1 MAQKQKIFQRQI
13 FITNEHGSWVFLL
26 SPLFIG
32 LFAGQSW
39 SLDAAILVLG
49 ALVGF
54 LIRPPITIAVKVLS
68 GRRSKADLRPA
79 SWAIIIYSFV
89 GILMVGGLFLRGLGY
104 LLILAVPGIFV
115 FIWHLYLVYNR
126 AERGQMGI
134 EIVASGVLALTA
146 PAGYWIGVGGP
157 SELGWWLWGLTWFQ
171 SAASIVYVYLQL
183 AQREQKQIPSLKDR
197 FRLGWRAALY
207 SSYNL
212 LAVILLSVVGII
224 PAWIFAPFLL
234 QWGETFRGIYYPAVG
249 VKPTTIG
256 IRQLIVSSLF
266 TVIFILTWLI

>member
-1 MAQKQKIFQRQI
+1 MTQKQKIFQRQI

-32 LFAGQSW
+32 IFAGRSW
-39 SLDAAILVLG
+39 SLDGVILVLG

-54 LIRPPITIAVKVLS
+54 LIRHPITIAVKVLS
-68 GRRSKADLRPA
+68 GRRPKADLRPA
-79 SWAIIIYSFV
+79 GWAIIIYGFV
-89 GILMVGGLFLRGLGY
+89 GILMIGGLVLRGLSY

-134 EIVASGVLALTA
+134 EIVACGVLALAA
-146 PAGYWIGVGGP
+146 PAGYWIGVGELSG
-157 SELGWWLWGLTWFQ
+157 LGWWLWGLTWFQ
-171 SAASIVYVYLQL
+171 SAASIVYVYLRL

-197 FRLGWRAALY
+197 LRLGWRAALY
-207 SSYNL
+207 SSFNL
-212 LAVILLSVVGII
+212 LAAILLAIAGII
-224 PAWIFAPFLL
+224 PTWIFTPFLL
-234 QWGETFRGIYYPAVG
+234 QWSETFRGIYYPAVG

-266 TVIFILTWLI
+266 TVLFILAWQI

>member
-1 MAQKQKIFQRQI
+1 MTQKQKIFQRQI

-32 LFAGQSW
+32 IFAGQSW
-39 SLDAAILVLG
+39 SLDAVILVLG

-54 LIRPPITIAVKVLS
+54 LIRHPITIAVKVLS

-79 SWAIIIYSFV
+79 GWAILIYGFV
-89 GILMVGGLFLRGLGY
+89 GLLMVGGLVLRGLSY

-115 FIWHLYLVYNR
+115 FIWYLYLVYNR

-134 EIVASGVLALTA
+134 ELVASGVLALSA
-146 PAGYWIGVGGP
+146 PAGYWIGVGGL
-157 SELGWWLWGLTWFQ
+157 SGLGWWLWGLTWFQ
-171 SAASIVYVYLQL
+171 SAASIGYVYLQL
-183 AQREQKQIPSLKDR
+183 VQREHKQIPSLKDR

-207 SSYNL
+207 SSFNL
-212 LAVILLSVVGII
+212 LAAILLSAVGII
-224 PAWIFAPFLL
+224 PTWIFAPYLL
-234 QWGETFRGIYYPAVG
+234 QCGETFRGIYNPAVG
-249 VKPTTIG
+249 VKPTRIG

-266 TVIFILTWLI
+266 TALFILTWRI

>member
-1 MAQKQKIFQRQI
+1 MTQKQKIFQRQI

-32 LFAGQSW
+32 IFAGQSW
-39 SLDAAILVLG
+39 SLDVVILVLG

-54 LIRPPITIAVKVLS
+54 LIRHPITIAVKVLS

-79 SWAIIIYSFV
+79 GWAILIYGLV
-89 GILMVGGLFLRGLGY
+89 GVLMVGGLVLRGLSY

-115 FIWHLYLVYNR
+115 FIWYLYLVYNR

-134 EIVASGVLALTA
+134 ELVASGVLALSA
-146 PAGYWIGVGGP
+146 PAGYWIGVGGL
-157 SELGWWLWGLTWFQ
+157 SGLGWWLWGLTWFQ

-183 AQREQKQIPSLKDR
+183 VQREQKKIPSLKDR

-207 SSYNL
+207 SSFNL
-212 LAVILLSVVGII
+212 LAAILLSAAGII
-224 PAWIFAPFLL
+224 PTWIFTPYLL
-234 QWGETFRGIYYPAVG
+234 QWSETFRGIYNPAAG
-249 VKPTTIG
+249 VKPTRIG

-266 TVIFILTWLI
+266 TALFILTWRI

>member
-1 MAQKQKIFQRQI
+1 MTQKQKIFQRQI

-32 LFAGQSW
+32 IFVGQSW
-39 SLDAAILVLG
+39 SLDAVILVLG

-54 LIRPPITIAVKVLS
+54 LIRHPITIAVKVLS

-79 SWAIIIYSFV
+79 GWAILIYGFV
-89 GILMVGGLFLRGLGY
+89 GLLMVGGLVLRGLSY

-134 EIVASGVLALTA
+134 EIVASGVLALSA
-146 PAGYWIGVGGP
+146 PAGYWIGVGGL
-157 SELGWWLWGLTWFQ
+157 SGLGWWLWGLTWFQ

-183 AQREQKQIPSLKDR
+183 VQREQKQIPSIKDR
-197 FRLGWRAALY
+197 FWLGWRAALY
-207 SSYNL
+207 SSFNL
-212 LAVILLSVVGII
+212 LAAILLSAVGII
-224 PAWIFAPFLL
+224 PAWVFAPYLL
-234 QWGETFRGIYYPAVG
+234 QWGETFRGIYNPAVG
-249 VKPTTIG
+249 VKPTRIG

-266 TVIFILTWLI
+266 TALFILTWRI